1 MSCATETWG
10 CRGGGDCKG
19 GRGYKK
25 GGTARVGGAE
35 RGGAPREGGATGEGV
50 AAGMKEV
57 VLQDWGDLGGKVAD
71 KGRVAGV
78 QVAAKGW
85 GYGERAGLQKRGLL
99 AGKDWTVGRGWVE
112 AWWDYR
118 LRQPG
123 QRQFITCGGEG
134 QSGWAKPEPKLRKRW
149 TGSDG

>member
-35 RGGAPREGGATGEGV
+35 RGGASREGGATGEGV

-71 KGRVAGV
+71 KGRVAGTGF
-78 QVAAKGW
+78 K
-85 GYGERAGLQKRGLL
+85 LQQRGG
-99 AGKDWTVGRGWVE
+99 ATGRGRGFRKEVWLRERTGLWEE
-112 AWWDYR
+112 AGSKD
-118 LRQPG
+118 
-123 QRQFITCGGEG
+123 GG
-134 QSGWAKPEPKLRKRW
+134 
-149 TGSDG
+149 TTD